1 MMQRPLN
8 YEDAV
13 RNLQRYLRTISFYDP
28 SIPRVPID
36 GIYDTAT
43 EHAVIAFQASRG
55 LAPTGKVDKTTWDR
69 IFGEFSQIVEATD
82 RSNNINL
89 FPSVPENYE
98 ASLGETSSFVAI
110 IQLLLRELSI
120 IYDFPST
127 EISGVYDKATE
138 DAIKE
143 FQRLSGLTTTG
154 KVDLITWNRLIRDF
168 SNYAR

>member
-1 MMQRPLN
+1 MQKPLN

-28 SIPRVPID
+28 AIPRVPID

-43 EHAVIAFQASRG
+43 EDAVRAFQTLRG
-55 LAPTGKVDKTTWDR
+55 LDPTGKVDKTTWDM
-69 IFGEFSQIVEATD
+69 IFKEFSQIIEAND

-89 FPSVPENYE
+89 FPSAPENYA
-98 ASLGETSSFVAI
+98 ASLGEVSSFVAI
-110 IQLLLRELSI
+110 IQLVLRELSI
-120 IYDFPST
+120 IYDIPTT

-143 FQRLSGLTTTG
+143 FQRISGLTTTG

>member
-1 MMQRPLN
+1 MQKPLN
-8 YEDAV
+8 YEVAV

-28 SIPRVPID
+28 SIPRAPID

-43 EHAVIAFQASRG
+43 EDAVKAFQSSRG
-55 LAPTGKVDKTTWDR
+55 LEPTGKVDKVTWDM
-69 IFGEFSQIVEATD
+69 IFKEFSQIVEATD

-98 ASLGETSSFVAI
+98 ASLGETSSFVAV
-110 IQLLLRELSI
+110 IQLILRELSI
-120 IYDFPST
+120 IYDIPTT

-138 DAIKE
+138 NAIKD
-143 FQRLSGLTTTG
+143 FQRLSGLTPTG
-154 KVDLITWNRLIRDF
+154 NVDLITWNRLIRDF